1 VKSASLIFAIASLIM
16 MMAVVVLAF
25 LGAADFF
32 VDKALPSGIAW
43 LLLFGSIV
51 MGVLAGIFEF
61 VSTVRPR
68 QENFDG

>member
-1 VKSASLIFAIASLIM
+1 VKSASLIFAISSLIM
-16 MMAVVVLAF
+16 MVAVVVLAF

-32 VDKALPSGIAW
+32 ADKALLSGTAW

-51 MGVLAGIFEF
+51 VGILAGIFEF
-61 VSTVRPR
+61 INTVGPK